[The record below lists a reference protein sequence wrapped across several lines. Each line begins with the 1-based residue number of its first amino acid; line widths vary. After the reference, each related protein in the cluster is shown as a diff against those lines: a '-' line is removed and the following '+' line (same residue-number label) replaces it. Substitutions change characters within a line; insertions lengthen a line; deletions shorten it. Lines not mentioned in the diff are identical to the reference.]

1 MNCPDISEPILLAMH
16 RNQARSVTARFRLR
30 HPRFHF
36 RLYESLEE
44 HRFWVHARDVGDQFA
59 DLAEQFEHEFRPM
72 TVPLQLI
79 SRVGDHLVP
88 VDETQDS
95 ASEAWLH
102 GHPLATWE
110 VNHLLQLTDTN
121 MPVGSFDIAEHRN
134 AWRFNAAAELTPE
147 ERGRVIAGVA
157 KLGFTGPIE
166 FASVPIQKRVSGAD
180 FRLKDQQVAP
190 LVMSSSAPSA
200 AIRSLMERDEDH
212 WRQSL
217 DGHLRAVAE
226 SPAEQN
232 VSACLFD
239 AGIEGPIGLSELL
252 TLYDR
257 IDVIPG
263 RNDPQ
268 WLSRLEIDRDE
279 FAQLVA
285 MNRCRLVIPFSAD
298 LCSPDILEAVAELD
312 VDGVVL
318 SRQLT
323 VRARAAAMCKDPL
336 LYGPFSNAERTAVL
350 QALGQVAD
358 LPFYAAMLG
367 SYAGI
372 FERQQWQ
379 MAMHGAMSF
388 SSSGIGWLVA
398 DAHFRQHGRDG
409 RLEMGIAGAGLEW
422 AMALGS
428 TWIPRHF
435 GTGYDE
441 THNCHTLASFMGRA
455 PFVAQDPVAP
465 RLHVLTDGLLA
476 LSGVP
481 PMEVARNFDAS
492 AVRDF
497 RTLSR
502 RLLRE
507 AVSMD
512 EMEIA
517 VQRINSET
525 ERFESRLERLAKWK
539 IHSLL
544 AGVMAK
550 PVLDIADAQLS
561 PFASLTI
568 AWLSDVVYSKLPS
581 ETQVE
586 AVQALK
592 SMLGL
597 ALAPSADAVVV
608 SRSRSSLRI

>member
-1 MNCPDISEPILLAMH
+1 MSTEAGDV
-16 RNQARSVTARFRLR
+16 Q
-30 HPRFHF
+30 
-36 RLYESLEE
+36 YESPVE
-44 HRFWVHARDVGDQFA
+44 HRFWVHALDVGDQFT

-72 TVPLQLI
+72 TVPLELVLE
-79 SRVGDHLVP
+79 VGDHLVP
-88 VDETQDS
+88 VDEAQDS

-102 GHPLATWE
+102 GHPLSTWE
-110 VNHLLQLTDTN
+110 VNHLLQLTDIN

-134 AWRFNAAAELTPE
+134 AWLFKTAVELTLDQ
-147 ERGRVIAGVA
+147 RDRVAAGVV

-166 FASVPIQKRVSGAD
+166 FASVPIQTPVSTAD

-190 LVMSSSAPSA
+190 LVMSSSAPSVP
-200 AIRSLMERDEDH
+200 IRRLIERDEDD

-217 DGHLRAVAE
+217 DGRLRTQVAP
-226 SPAEQN
+226 PAEAT

-239 AGIEGPIGLSELL
+239 AGIEGPIELSELL

-263 RNDPQ
+263 RNDPH
-268 WLSRLEIDRDE
+268 WLSRLKIDRED
-279 FAQLVA
+279 FVRLVA
-285 MNRCRLVIPFSAD
+285 MKRCRLVVPFSAD
-298 LCSPDILEAVAELD
+298 LCRPDVLEAVAELD
-312 VDGVVL
+312 LDGVVL
-318 SRQLT
+318 SRQLA

-336 LYGPFSNAERTAVL
+336 LYGPFSNAERIAVL
-350 QALGQVAD
+350 QALGQAAS
-358 LPFYAAMLG
+358 LPFYTAMLG
-367 SYAGI
+367 SYAEI

-379 MAMHGAMSF
+379 LAMHGAMSF
-388 SSSGIGWLVA
+388 AFSGIGWLVA
-398 DAHFRQHGRDG
+398 DAHFRQHGLDG

-422 AMALGS
+422 SMALGS

-435 GTGYDE
+435 GAGYDE
-441 THNCHTLASFMGRA
+441 TNNCHMLASFMGRS

-465 RLHVLTDGLLA
+465 RMHLLSDGLLA

-481 PMEVARNFDAS
+481 PMEVARNFDTA

-507 AVSMD
+507 AITIE
-512 EMEIA
+512 EMEVA

-525 ERFESRLERLAKWK
+525 KRFESRLERLAKWK
-539 IHSLL
+539 VHSLL
-544 AGVMAK
+544 AGVVAK
-550 PVLDIADAQLS
+550 PVLDVADTQLS

-568 AWLSDVVYSKLPS
+568 AWLSDVIYSKLPP
-581 ETQVE
+581 ETQAQ

-592 SMLGL
+592 SILGL

-608 SRSRSSLRI
+608 SRSRSSLRSG

>member
-1 MNCPDISEPILLAMH
+1 MDKPDLSESILLATH
-16 RNQARSVTARFRLR
+16 RNQARNVTARFRLR

-36 RLYESLEE
+36 RLYESPGE
-44 HRFWVHARDVGDQFA
+44 HRFWVHAQDVGDQFTE
-59 DLAEQFEHEFRPM
+59 LAEQFEDEFRPV
-72 TVPLQLI
+72 TVPLELVPE
-79 SRVGDHLVP
+79 VGEQLVP
-88 VDETQDS
+88 VDEAQAP

-102 GHPLATWE
+102 GHPLSTWE
-110 VNHLLQLTDTN
+110 VNHLLQLTDIG

-134 AWRFNAAAELTPE
+134 AWLFKTAEELTPDQ
-147 ERGRVIAGVA
+147 RDCVAAGVA

-166 FASVPIQKRVSGAD
+166 FASMPIKTPASGAD

-190 LVMSSSAPSA
+190 LVMSSSAPSEP
-200 AIRSLMERDEDH
+200 IRRLMERDEDH

-217 DGHLRAVAE
+217 DDRLQAMATP
-226 SPAEQN
+226 PAEAT
-232 VSACLFD
+232 VSSCLFD
-239 AGIEGPIGLSELL
+239 AGIESSIGLSELL

-263 RNDPQ
+263 RNDPH
-268 WLSRLEIDRDE
+268 WLSRLKIDRED
-279 FAQLVA
+279 FVRLVA
-285 MNRCRLVIPFSAD
+285 MKRCRLVVPFSAD
-298 LCSPDILEAVAELD
+298 LCRPDVLEAVAELD
-312 VDGVVL
+312 LDGVVL
-318 SRQLT
+318 SRQLA

-336 LYGPFSNAERTAVL
+336 LYGPFSNSERIAVL
-350 QALGQVAD
+350 QALGQSAT
-358 LPFYAAMLG
+358 LPFYTAMLS
-367 SYAGI
+367 SYAEI

-388 SSSGIGWLVA
+388 AFSGIGWLVG

-409 RLEMGIAGAGLEW
+409 RLEMGVAGAGIEW

-435 GTGYDE
+435 SGGYDE
-441 THNCHTLASFMGRA
+441 THNCHMLASFMGRA

-465 RLHVLTDGLLA
+465 RMHLLSDGLLA
-476 LSGVP
+476 LSEVP
-481 PMEVARNFDAS
+481 PMEVARNFDTD

-507 AVSMD
+507 AITIE
-512 EMEIA
+512 EMEAA
-517 VQRINSET
+517 VQRINRET

-544 AGVMAK
+544 TAAVAK
-550 PVLDIADAQLS
+550 PVLDVVDTQLS

-568 AWLSDVVYSKLPS
+568 AWLSDVIYSKLPS
-581 ETQVE
+581 ETQAQ
-586 AVQALK
+586 AVQTLK
-592 SMLGL
+592 SILGL

-608 SRSRSSLRI
+608 SRSRSSLRS

>member
-1 MNCPDISEPILLAMH
+1 MHSPDISEPILLAMH
-16 RNQARSVTARFRLR
+16 RNQARNVTARFRLR

-36 RLYESLEE
+36 LLYESLGE
-44 HRFWVHARDVGDQFA
+44 HRFWIHARNVGDQFT

-72 TVPLQLI
+72 TVPLGLI
-79 SRVGDHLVP
+79 SKVGNHLVL
-88 VDETQDS
+88 VDETQD
-95 ASEAWLH
+95 ATSEAWLH
-102 GHPLATWE
+102 GHPLSTWE
-110 VNHLLQLTDTN
+110 VNHLLQLTDIN

-134 AWRFNAAAELTPE
+134 AWLFKSAVELTSE
-147 ERGRVIAGVA
+147 ARGRVTAGLV
-157 KLGFTGPIE
+157 KMGFTGPIE
-166 FASVPIQKRVSGAD
+166 FASVPIQTSVSGAD

-190 LVMSSSAPSA
+190 LVMSSSASSV
-200 AIRSLMERDEDH
+200 AIRRLMERDEDH

-226 SPAEQN
+226 SPAEAS

-257 IDVIPG
+257 IDVIPA
-263 RNDPQ
+263 RNDPR
-268 WLSRLEIDRDE
+268 WLSRLKIECDD

-285 MNRCRLVIPFSAD
+285 MKRCRLVIPFSAD
-298 LCSPDILEAVAELD
+298 LCRPDVLEAVTELD

-318 SRQLT
+318 SRQLA
-323 VRARAAAMCKDPL
+323 VRARAAAMSKDPL

-358 LPFYAAMLG
+358 LPFYTAMLG
-367 SYAGI
+367 SYAEI

-379 MAMHGAMSF
+379 MAMYGAMSF
-388 SSSGIGWLVA
+388 AFSGIGWLVA
-398 DAHFRQHGRDG
+398 DTHFRQHGRDG
-409 RLEMGIAGAGLEW
+409 RLEMGMAGAGLEW

-435 GTGYDE
+435 GAGYDE

-465 RLHVLTDGLLA
+465 RLHLLTDGLLA

-507 AVSMD
+507 AVSIE
-512 EMEIA
+512 EMETA

-544 AGVMAK
+544 AGVVAK
-550 PVLDIADAQLS
+550 PVLDIADTQLS

-568 AWLSDVVYSKLPS
+568 AWLSDVIYSKLPP
-581 ETQVE
+581 ETQVQ

-597 ALAPSADAVVV
+597 ALAPSVDAVVV
-608 SRSRSSLRI
+608 SRSRSSLRS

>member
-1 MNCPDISEPILLAMH
+1 MHSPDITEPILLAAH
-16 RNQARSVTARFRLR
+16 RNQARNVTARFGLR

-36 RLYESLEE
+36 RLYESLGE
-44 HRFWVHARDVGDQFA
+44 HRFWIHALDVGDEFTE
-59 DLAEQFEHEFRPM
+59 LAEQFENEFRPM

-79 SRVGDHLVP
+79 SKVGDHLVP

-95 ASEAWLH
+95 SSEAWLH

-110 VNHLLQLTDTN
+110 VNHLLQLTDSN

-134 AWRFNAAAELTPE
+134 AWLFKSAVELIS
-147 ERGRVIAGVA
+147 IAGLA

-166 FASVPIQKRVSGAD
+166 FSSVSIQKRASGAD

-200 AIRSLMERDEDH
+200 AIRRLIERDEDH

-217 DGHLRAVAE
+217 DGHLRAVAD
-226 SPAEQN
+226 SPEEGN

-239 AGIEGPIGLSELL
+239 AGIEGQIRLSELL

-298 LCSPDILEAVAELD
+298 LCRPDVLEAVAELD

-358 LPFYAAMLG
+358 LPFYTAMLG
-367 SYAGI
+367 SYAEI

-379 MAMHGAMSF
+379 MVMHGAMSF
-388 SSSGIGWLVA
+388 AFSGIGWLVA

-409 RLEMGIAGAGLEW
+409 RLEMGAAGAGLEW

-435 GTGYDE
+435 DGGYDE

-465 RLHVLTDGLLA
+465 RLHLLTDGLLA

-497 RTLSR
+497 RTLSH

-525 ERFESRLERLAKWK
+525 ERFESRLERLTKWK

-544 AGVMAK
+544 AAAVAK
-550 PVLDIADAQLS
+550 PVLDLADNQLS

-568 AWLSDVVYSKLPS
+568 AWLSDVICSKLPP
-581 ETQVE
+581 ETQVQ
-586 AVQALK
+586 AVQTLK

-608 SRSRSSLRI
+608 SRSRASLLR